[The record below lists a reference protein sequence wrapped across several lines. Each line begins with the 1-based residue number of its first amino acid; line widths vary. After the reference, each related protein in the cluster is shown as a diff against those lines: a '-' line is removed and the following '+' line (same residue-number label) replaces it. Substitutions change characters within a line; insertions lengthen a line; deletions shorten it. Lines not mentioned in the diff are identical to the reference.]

1 MFDAR
6 NTDGLLDII
15 FVCTLIFILLSALVQ
30 VETGKGQELN
40 EIALPEIALSKT
52 QGNQAG
58 SQGLQRVRL
67 SIKGNLKA
75 NQVWIDDE
83 ESSLKTLKEDLHK
96 KGAIT
101 SIALRREKDVTC
113 GLEDQVIM
121 ICQRAGI
128 QNLSIVVRKE

>member
-75 NQVWIDDE
+75 SILV
-83 ESSLKTLKEDLHK
+83 ESGQIEIKMLSKCSKYCV
-96 KGAIT
+96 
-101 SIALRREKDVTC
+101 S
-113 GLEDQVIM
+113 
-121 ICQRAGI
+121 
-128 QNLSIVVRKE
+128 NLSEITIEKST